1 MVYQIFGGKVER
13 PKLPTARL
21 VDDSFGVTVS
31 DGGQGVLHD
40 LAKKCSRIAIATI
53 ISLFMRVYHI
63 FIITNTYRYAL
74 CINACI
80 YYNYIYK
87 II

>member
-1 MVYQIFGGKVER
+1 MEG

-40 LAKKCSRIAIATI
+40 LAN
-53 ISLFMRVYHI
+53 RVFQDCYCNYNI
-63 FIITNTYRYAL
+63 FIYACISYLYIYNQKYIQIYAL